1 MAEAAAAASPTP
13 DAAGEDTLVQ
23 FIILR
28 RDLLKTM
35 EWPVGSVVAQACH
48 ASLAVIWEN
57 RADASVAAYLSP
69 ENIASMHKVTKE
81 VRRGATTVR
90 RQRPSLDRPP
100 PPRSAPQVKGE
111 PQLLTLAE
119 KLRAEGVALIDER
132 LALLEQ
138 EGSVH
143 AARAWGTLEAAAK
156 LCTRLGDGAEA
167 GRWNAR
173 AAKCA
178 LLALGRQSTEFERL
192 AAAIRAK

>member
-23 FIILR
+23 FIVLR

-81 VRRGATTVR
+81 VRRGATSVR

-119 KLRAEGVALIDER
+119 KLRAEGVVHKLWVEQPENIPTAIALKPYPR
-132 LALLEQ
+132 SHVAHLLKKYQ
-138 EGSVH
+138 
-143 AARAWGTLEAAAK
+143 LFK
-156 LCTRLGDGAEA
+156 
-167 GRWNAR
+167 
-173 AAKCA
+173 
-178 LLALGRQSTEFERL
+178 
-192 AAAIRAK
+192 

>member
-1 MAEAAAAASPTP
+1 MK
-13 DAAGEDTLVQ
+13 
-23 FIILR
+23 
-28 RDLLKTM
+28 RDLDAHGLTRGCPQCDHWDRYGKPLPGKIHST
-35 EWPVGSVVAQACH
+35 AC
-48 ASLAVIWEN
+48 
-57 RADASVAAYLSP
+57 R
-69 ENIASMHKVTKE
+69 
-81 VRRGATTVR
+81 
-90 RQRPSLDRPP
+90 
-100 PPRSAPQVKGE
+100 
-111 PQLLTLAE
+111 
-119 KLRAEGVALIDER
+119 ER
-132 LALLEQ
+132 IMKALEQ

>member
-81 VRRGATTVR
+81 V
-90 RQRPSLDRPP
+90 
-100 PPRSAPQVKGE
+100 KGE

-119 KLRAEGVALIDER
+119 KLRAEGVVHKLWVEQPENIPTAIALKPYPRSEV
-132 LALLEQ
+132 APLLKKYQ
-138 EGSVH
+138 LF
-143 AARAWGTLEAAAK
+143 R
-156 LCTRLGDGAEA
+156 
-167 GRWNAR
+167 
-173 AAKCA
+173 
-178 LLALGRQSTEFERL
+178 
-192 AAAIRAK
+192 